1 MKGPTPKERALLEK
15 IYSFFH
21 KVLPS
26 LELILIIAL
35 GTGIGGALVVFA
47 IGLSVEEPFLSDT
60 SAEISADKDDCN
72 VLGINLHGT
81 LWTYILQDGG
91 GLLADKDAVSSED
104 ILYYIDKAEKD
115 EKIKAILVEVDSSGG
130 VPVAGEEIA
139 GALGASVKPTV
150 GLIRQ
155 MGISA

>member
-1 MKGPTPKERALLEK
+1 MIPFDSMKGPTPKERVLLEK

-26 LELILIIAL
+26 LKLISIIAL

-60 SAEISADKDDCN
+60 SAEISADTDDCN

-81 LWTYILQDGG
+81 LWTYLPPDNGG

-104 ILYYIDKAEKD
+104 ILYYIDKEKD
-115 EKIKAILVEVDSSGG
+115 AEYRTWLKIVVL
-130 VPVAGEEIA
+130 
-139 GALGASVKPTV
+139 ALGLALGVRDVFTIGMLGTLNV
-150 GLIRQ
+150 
-155 MGISA
+155 